1 MIRWALSIFGVL
13 SVTVS
18 ILGIGVKLFGNDAA
32 AARYFPNFS
41 FDTGIYLLIAGLVM
55 LVLVNIVDRL
65 EKIEKKLDAQNGSK
79 ND

>member
-1 MIRWALSIFGVL
+1 MIRWALSTFGVL
-13 SVTVS
+13 SVIAS

-32 AARYFPNFS
+32 AARYFPGS

-65 EKIEKKLDAQNGSK
+65 EEIEKKLDAHNGSK